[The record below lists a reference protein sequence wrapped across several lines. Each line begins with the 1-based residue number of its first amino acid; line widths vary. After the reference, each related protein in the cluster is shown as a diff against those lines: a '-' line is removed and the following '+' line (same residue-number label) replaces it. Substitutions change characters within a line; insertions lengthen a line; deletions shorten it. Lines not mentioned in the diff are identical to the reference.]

1 MPSSRSASRIS
12 RGSEVKALLL
22 IAGLAAAPAHADLYR
37 WIDPESG
44 SVKYSSVAP
53 SWYGDGERQGRA
65 PAVEVVPYAPMG
77 VPTRK
82 PDEAAAP
89 GRTAVAALEAR
100 WRAFLQGFSRLTASD
115 FERAGP
121 GLGEQLKA
129 YQGLVAELDRLDPAG
144 RKRRQAQ
151 ETLALEKLKK

>member
-1 MPSSRSASRIS
+1 MRP
-12 RGSEVKALLL
+12 ALFLL
-22 IAGLAAAPAHADLYR
+22 FLWATAADADLYR
-37 WIDPESG
+37 WVDPESG

-65 PAVEVVPYAPMG
+65 PAVEVLPYAPMG
-77 VPTRK
+77 VPARK
-82 PDEAAAP
+82 PEEAATP

-100 WRAFLQGFSRLTASD
+100 WRAFLQSFSTLTASD

-144 RKRRQAQ
+144 RKRRQAE

>member
-1 MPSSRSASRIS
+1 MRP
-12 RGSEVKALLL
+12 LLFPL
-22 IAGLAAAPAHADLYR
+22 FLWATAADADLYR

-77 VPTRK
+77 VPARK
-82 PDEAAAP
+82 PEEAATP
-89 GRTAVAALEAR
+89 GRTAVATLEAR
-100 WRAFLQGFSRLTASD
+100 WRAFLQSFSTLTASD

-129 YQGLVAELDRLDPAG
+129 YQGLAAELDRLDPAG
-144 RKRRQAQ
+144 RKRRQAE

>member
-1 MPSSRSASRIS
+1 MRPLFFLLFLWASA
-12 RGSEVKALLL
+12 AD
-22 IAGLAAAPAHADLYR
+22 ADLYR

-65 PAVEVVPYAPMG
+65 PAVEVMPYAPMG
-77 VPTRK
+77 VPARK
-82 PDEAAAP
+82 PEAATP
-89 GRTAVAALEAR
+89 GGTAVATLEAR
-100 WRAFLQGFSRLTASD
+100 WRALLQSFAMLTASD
-115 FERAGP
+115 FERAGA

-129 YQGLVAELDRLDPAG
+129 YQGLAAELDRLDPAG
-144 RKRRQAQ
+144 RKRRQAE